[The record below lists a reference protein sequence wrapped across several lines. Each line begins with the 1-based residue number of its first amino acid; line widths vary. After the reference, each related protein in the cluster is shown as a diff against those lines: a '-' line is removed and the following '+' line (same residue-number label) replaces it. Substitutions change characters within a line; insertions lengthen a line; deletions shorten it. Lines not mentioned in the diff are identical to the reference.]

1 MTILL
6 QIACR
11 TIKRRMD
18 AGEAFD
24 SIMHDYP
31 RMTAEQVNEIREALG
46 INEPDPEE
54 GVTVNA

>member
-11 TIKRRMD
+11 TIKRRLD

-24 SIMHDYP
+24 DVVKEYP
-31 RMTAEQVNEIREALG
+31 KITVDQISEIKKELE
-46 INEPDPEE
+46 INE
-54 GVTVNA
+54 